1 MNEQPRMDRRTAIKW
16 MLTAYASATL
26 GPQLLRA
33 NPVTH
38 IAPPIGYGTDP
49 ILTKSYNPGDFWP
62 LTLTDAQRRVV
73 STLCDIIIPA
83 DEVSPSAS
91 AVGVPDFIDEWVS
104 APYETNVH
112 DRGVILGGLA
122 WLDEEAQ
129 RRWGKTF
136 TDASTEQRTAICDDI
151 CAVDKA
157 SPPMK
162 KAAHFFARFRDL
174 TAGGFYTTPEGMK
187 DVGYT
192 GNVPIGT
199 FAGPSPEL
207 IKQLGLAADA

>member
-16 MLTAYASATL
+16 MLTAYASASL

-38 IAPPIGYGTDP
+38 SAPPVGYGTDP
-49 ILTKSYNPGDFWP
+49 ILTKSYNPGDLWP
-62 LTLTDAQRRVV
+62 LTLTEAQRRLV

-83 DEVSPSAS
+83 DEISPSAS

-104 APYETNVH
+104 APYETNVQ

-122 WLDEEAQ
+122 WLDEESQ
-129 RRWGKTF
+129 RRFGKIF
-136 TDASTEQRTAICDDI
+136 TAASAEQRAAICDDI

-157 SPPMK
+157 SPALK
-162 KAAHFFARFRDL
+162 KGAHFFARFRDL

-192 GNVPIGT
+192 GNVPLGT
-199 FAGPSPEL
+199 FAGPPPEL
-207 IKQLGLAADA
+207 IKQLGVA